1 MELKYHK
8 KIYSKK
14 GSKAQWRLF
23 LPGGVVLWMRTM
35 IITSSTYSNADESR
49 QDSIA
54 DEFGNFALHG
64 SIRG

>member
-14 GSKAQWRLF
+14 GIKSAMEAFSALAEWSLDMDDDYYI
-23 LPGGVVLWMRTM
+23 V
-35 IITSSTYSNADESR
+35 TYSNADESL

>member
-8 KIYSKK
+8 KIYTKK
-14 GSKAQWRLF
+14 GIK
-23 LPGGVVLWMRTM
+23 
-35 IITSSTYSNADESR
+35 NAIEAFAGLAEWKLDSDDEYYIVSCDNMDESLR
-49 QDSIA
+49 DSLT

>member
-8 KIYSKK
+8 KIYTKK
-14 GSKAQWRLF
+14 GLKSAIEAFSALAEWSLDSDDEYYI
-23 LPGGVVLWMRTM
+23 VSCNN
-35 IITSSTYSNADESR
+35 IDESLR
-49 QDSIA
+49 DSVA